1 MFPREL
7 GEEVFSLRPGQ
18 EGSAL
23 SICVVL
29 DDKGAILERS
39 ATCSTIRP
47 TRITYDDLDR
57 RLPAA
62 DEQNDADLHALL
74 KVSPPQPVG
83 PCALVDNVISV
94 QHPQERVHGVRSG
107 PRVCPGHQ
115 SARNAWRLS

>member
-1 MFPREL
+1 MFPRGL
-7 GEEVFSLRPGQ
+7 AEEVFSLRPDQ

-29 DDKGAILERS
+29 DDGGAILERS

-62 DEQNDADLHALL
+62 DAQTDADLHALL
-74 KVSPPQPVG
+74 KVTPPQPVR
-83 PCALVDNVISV
+83 PCAAVDNVTPV
-94 QHPQERVHGVRSG
+94 HHPQKVHGVRSG
-107 PRVCPGHQ
+107 PGACPGHQ
-115 SARNAWRLS
+115 SGRNAWRLS